1 MAAFCASVTGFDSMP
16 ASASFF
22 RSRSIASSYA
32 DFTGL
37 SSAMAIVK
45 YVPPVEAGASL
56 LARRMPAFAAK
67 LGLLSFLFAV
77 LAAVLPVGSVF
88 VDDALARRMST
99 LFAFGHRG
107 TSLPVII
114 RLSPSGAKTG

>member
-1 MAAFCASVTGFDSMP
+1 GGFCASVAGLVSLP
-16 ASASFF
+16 RPGCFF
-22 RSRSIASSYA
+22 RSRSIASWYA

-37 SSAMAIVK
+37 SSAMAIIE
-45 YVPPVEAGASL
+45 YGPPVEAGASL
-56 LARRMPAFAAK
+56 LARRVPALAAK
-67 LGLLSFLFAV
+67 LVLLSFLFAV

-114 RLSPSGAKTG
+114 RLSP